1 MEKKGKALPYLIG
14 GKIDFPSHMAR
25 AGWNLMSNLLA
36 SGQLCGHQT
45 DSTLLSSILMAA
57 SGSSKAILTLSW
69 LMISY
74 SAVLWTMCSFISI
87 LWMRKIQ
94 GRYVTCRD
102 HTAYARQSRKEDV
115 GLLGHPPTLHPLVC
129 SNLPAPWPRFCGIL

>member
-1 MEKKGKALPYLIG
+1 
-14 GKIDFPSHMAR
+14 
-25 AGWNLMSNLLA
+25 MSNLLA